1 LQEQAARFCLAS
13 EQQSGN
19 LNGYDEVMNRDEM
32 IFEDKMKN
40 ERRNK

>member
-13 EQQSGN
+13 EHQSGN
-19 LNGYDEVMNRDEM
+19 LTGYDEMMNRDE
-32 IFEDKMKN
+32 MKN